1 MSDRS
6 SRRSK
11 LIAGTALGVF
21 CVLIGSMLL
30 DSTRPRGSALTR
42 ASYDSYFAWLALNL
56 PPPTNC
62 PVMIVY
68 LDIQSHENQHQDP
81 NQPWPRDLYAQLIHR
96 LKAVGARVV
105 VFDVVFDSVGTN
117 VLANNALRDAI
128 TSHGRVVLAGE
139 LRAESSDGGQTAWG
153 RTTKVVPPVDEFRRA
168 AAAWGLGEVATDDDF
183 VVRQYYTAAS
193 VSGEPVSSLTL
204 AAARVYGLD
213 TPAIVKG
220 ASRPRWL
227 NYYGPPFSIPHRSFS
242 QVLRPGE
249 VDEAE
254 FRDKIVFVGARPIAG
269 LFKERRDEFRSPF
282 SFWDERDLFMP
293 GVEVHATEMLNL
305 LRGDWLRSPDERTL
319 ELWIGLAGLLRG
331 AGLIWLRPIPASA
344 VAAGGVGVTIA
355 AAAVIFR
362 QSNVWFP
369 WLIIVA
375 VQTPVAL
382 GGSVLFNSI
391 EWYRARRLLE
401 AAKRVAD
408 ARIREQAALIEKA
421 HDAILVRGL
430 DGRISY
436 ANPSAERLFGWPADE
451 LLNGS
456 ATEVFVDAPA
466 IDARRLA
473 MERGEWNGEL
483 RQRARSGAMLTLESR
498 WTLLRGEAGEPKGL
512 LIICSDVTEK
522 KQLEAESMR
531 MQRMEAVG
539 ALAGGMA
546 HDLNN
551 ALAPILMGTQLLRR
565 DAKDDNSKRILSLM
579 ESSTRR
585 GADMVRQVLLFARGK
600 QGDFERVDVRPIVKE
615 MEKLARDTFPQNITV
630 SAQVAEDLWPVR
642 GNATQLH
649 QVLLNL
655 CVNARDAMAMGGSLS
670 VAADNVALDDVAAR
684 AIPDGRPGDFV
695 VLMVNDTGSGM
706 PPEVT
711 AKIFEPFFTTKREGK
726 GTGLGLSTSTRIV
739 KAHEG
744 FFSVQSQVGD
754 GTTFEVY
761 LPRLSEVAFE
771 AATSAVEAPRGRG
784 QLILIADDEE
794 GVRELLRRSLEDHGY
809 RVLAAANGAE
819 AVSQF
824 REHSA
829 EVMLLITDQSM
840 PVMDGARAIATI
852 RETRADLP
860 VIVLSGDGESNGGS
874 ASDGKPVER
883 LFKPVELEAL
893 LRAVSQALA

>member
-1 MSDRS
+1 MLNPGDVSD
-6 SRRSK
+6 
-11 LIAGTALGVF
+11 
-21 CVLIGSMLL
+21 
-30 DSTRPRGSALTR
+30 
-42 ASYDSYFAWLALNL
+42 
-56 PPPTNC
+56 
-62 PVMIVY
+62 
-68 LDIQSHENQHQDP
+68 
-81 NQPWPRDLYAQLIHR
+81 
-96 LKAVGARVV
+96 
-105 VFDVVFDSVGTN
+105 
-117 VLANNALRDAI
+117 
-128 TSHGRVVLAGE
+128 
-139 LRAESSDGGQTAWG
+139 
-153 RTTKVVPPVDEFRRA
+153 
-168 AAAWGLGEVATDDDF
+168 
-183 VVRQYYTAAS
+183 
-193 VSGEPVSSLTL
+193 
-204 AAARVYGLD
+204 
-213 TPAIVKG
+213 
-220 ASRPRWL
+220 
-227 NYYGPPFSIPHRSFS
+227 
-242 QVLRPGE
+242 
-249 VDEAE
+249 AE

-282 SFWDERDLFMP
+282 NLWREKDLFMP

-305 LRGDWLRSPDERTL
+305 VRDDWLKLPSERAL
-319 ELWIGLAGLLRG
+319 EVGIVVVGLLLGAGLL
-331 AGLIWLRPIPASA
+331 WLRPIPATL
-344 VAAGGVGVTIA
+344 VAAASAGVTVG
-355 AAAVIFR
+355 AVTILFR

-391 EWYRARRLLE
+391 EWYRARRRLE
-401 AAKRVAD
+401 AARRVAD

-436 ANPSAERLFGWPADE
+436 ANPSTERLFGWPADE
-451 LLNGS
+451 LLNGR
-456 ATEVFVDAPA
+456 AAEVFVDAPA
-466 IDARRLA
+466 TDARRLA

-512 LIICSDVTEK
+512 LIISSDVTEK

-600 QGDFERVDVRPIVKE
+600 QGDFERLEAGPLVKE

-695 VLMVNDTGSGM
+695 VLMVSDTGSGM
-706 PPEVT
+706 PPEVK
-711 AKIFEPFFTTKREGK
+711 AKIFEPFFTTKPEGK

-761 LPRLSEVAFE
+761 LPRLSEVASE
-771 AATSAVEAPRGRG
+771 AATNAVEAPRGRG

-809 RVLAAANGAE
+809 RVRAAANGAE

>member
-1 MSDRS
+1 MLNPGDVSD
-6 SRRSK
+6 
-11 LIAGTALGVF
+11 
-21 CVLIGSMLL
+21 
-30 DSTRPRGSALTR
+30 
-42 ASYDSYFAWLALNL
+42 
-56 PPPTNC
+56 
-62 PVMIVY
+62 
-68 LDIQSHENQHQDP
+68 
-81 NQPWPRDLYAQLIHR
+81 
-96 LKAVGARVV
+96 
-105 VFDVVFDSVGTN
+105 
-117 VLANNALRDAI
+117 
-128 TSHGRVVLAGE
+128 
-139 LRAESSDGGQTAWG
+139 
-153 RTTKVVPPVDEFRRA
+153 
-168 AAAWGLGEVATDDDF
+168 
-183 VVRQYYTAAS
+183 
-193 VSGEPVSSLTL
+193 
-204 AAARVYGLD
+204 
-213 TPAIVKG
+213 
-220 ASRPRWL
+220 
-227 NYYGPPFSIPHRSFS
+227 
-242 QVLRPGE
+242 
-249 VDEAE
+249 AE

-282 SFWDERDLFMP
+282 NLWREKDLFMP

-305 LRGDWLRSPDERTL
+305 VRDDWLKLPSERAL
-319 ELWIGLAGLLRG
+319 EVGIVVVGLLLGAGLL
-331 AGLIWLRPIPASA
+331 WLRPIPATL
-344 VAAGGVGVTIA
+344 VAAASAGVTVG
-355 AAAVIFR
+355 AVTILFR

-391 EWYRARRLLE
+391 EWYRARRRLE
-401 AAKRVAD
+401 AARRVAD

-436 ANPSAERLFGWPADE
+436 ANPSTERLFGWPADE
-451 LLNGS
+451 LLNGR
-456 ATEVFVDAPA
+456 AAEVFVDAPA
-466 IDARRLA
+466 TDARRLA

-512 LIICSDVTEK
+512 LIISSDVTEK

-695 VLMVNDTGSGM
+695 VLMVSDTGSGM
-706 PPEVT
+706 PPEVKAT
-711 AKIFEPFFTTKREGK
+711 IFEPFFTTKPDGK

-761 LPRLSEVAFE
+761 LPRLSEVASE
-771 AATSAVEAPRGRG
+771 AATNAVEAPRGRG

-860 VIVLSGDGESNGGS
+860 VIVLSGDGESN
-874 ASDGKPVER
+874 E
-883 LFKPVELEAL
+883 
-893 LRAVSQALA
+893 

>member
-1 MSDRS
+1 MLNPGDVSD
-6 SRRSK
+6 
-11 LIAGTALGVF
+11 
-21 CVLIGSMLL
+21 
-30 DSTRPRGSALTR
+30 
-42 ASYDSYFAWLALNL
+42 
-56 PPPTNC
+56 
-62 PVMIVY
+62 
-68 LDIQSHENQHQDP
+68 
-81 NQPWPRDLYAQLIHR
+81 
-96 LKAVGARVV
+96 
-105 VFDVVFDSVGTN
+105 
-117 VLANNALRDAI
+117 
-128 TSHGRVVLAGE
+128 
-139 LRAESSDGGQTAWG
+139 
-153 RTTKVVPPVDEFRRA
+153 
-168 AAAWGLGEVATDDDF
+168 
-183 VVRQYYTAAS
+183 
-193 VSGEPVSSLTL
+193 
-204 AAARVYGLD
+204 
-213 TPAIVKG
+213 
-220 ASRPRWL
+220 
-227 NYYGPPFSIPHRSFS
+227 
-242 QVLRPGE
+242 
-249 VDEAE
+249 AE

-282 SFWDERDLFMP
+282 NLWREKDLFMP

-305 LRGDWLRSPDERTL
+305 VRDDWLKLPSERAL
-319 ELWIGLAGLLRG
+319 EVGIVVVGLLLGAGLL
-331 AGLIWLRPIPASA
+331 WLRPIPATL
-344 VAAGGVGVTIA
+344 VAAASAGVTVG
-355 AAAVIFR
+355 AVTILFR

-391 EWYRARRLLE
+391 EWYRARRRLE
-401 AAKRVAD
+401 AARRVAD

-451 LLNGS
+451 LLNGR
-456 ATEVFVDAPA
+456 AAEVFVDAPA
-466 IDARRLA
+466 TDARRLA

-512 LIICSDVTEK
+512 LIISSDVTEK

-600 QGDFERVDVRPIVKE
+600 QGDFERVDARPIVKE

-695 VLMVNDTGSGM
+695 VLMVSDTGSGM
-706 PPEVT
+706 PPEVKAT
-711 AKIFEPFFTTKREGK
+711 IFEPFFTTKPDGK

-761 LPRLSEVAFE
+761 LPRLSEVASE
-771 AATSAVEAPRGRG
+771 AATNAVEAPRGRG

-809 RVLAAANGAE
+809 RVRAAANGAE

-860 VIVLSGDGESNGGS
+860 VIVLSGDGESN
-874 ASDGKPVER
+874 E
-883 LFKPVELEAL
+883 
-893 LRAVSQALA
+893 

>member
-1 MSDRS
+1 MLNPGDVSD
-6 SRRSK
+6 
-11 LIAGTALGVF
+11 
-21 CVLIGSMLL
+21 
-30 DSTRPRGSALTR
+30 
-42 ASYDSYFAWLALNL
+42 
-56 PPPTNC
+56 
-62 PVMIVY
+62 
-68 LDIQSHENQHQDP
+68 
-81 NQPWPRDLYAQLIHR
+81 
-96 LKAVGARVV
+96 
-105 VFDVVFDSVGTN
+105 
-117 VLANNALRDAI
+117 
-128 TSHGRVVLAGE
+128 
-139 LRAESSDGGQTAWG
+139 
-153 RTTKVVPPVDEFRRA
+153 
-168 AAAWGLGEVATDDDF
+168 
-183 VVRQYYTAAS
+183 
-193 VSGEPVSSLTL
+193 
-204 AAARVYGLD
+204 
-213 TPAIVKG
+213 
-220 ASRPRWL
+220 
-227 NYYGPPFSIPHRSFS
+227 
-242 QVLRPGE
+242 
-249 VDEAE
+249 AE

-282 SFWDERDLFMP
+282 NLWREKDLFMP

-305 LRGDWLRSPDERTL
+305 VRDDWLKLPSERAL
-319 ELWIGLAGLLRG
+319 EVGIVVVGLLLGAGLL
-331 AGLIWLRPIPASA
+331 WLRPIPATL
-344 VAAGGVGVTIA
+344 VAAASAGVTVG
-355 AAAVIFR
+355 AVTILFR

-391 EWYRARRLLE
+391 EWYRARRRLE
-401 AAKRVAD
+401 AARRVAD

-436 ANPSAERLFGWPADE
+436 ANPSTERLFGWPADE
-451 LLNGS
+451 LLNGR
-456 ATEVFVDAPA
+456 AAEVFVDAPA
-466 IDARRLA
+466 TDARRLA

-512 LIICSDVTEK
+512 LIISSDVTEK

-600 QGDFERVDVRPIVKE
+600 QGDFERLEAGPLVKE
-615 MEKLARDTFPQNITV
+615 MEKLARDTFPQNIAV
-630 SAQVAEDLWPVR
+630 SAHIAEDLWPVR

-695 VLMVNDTGSGM
+695 VLMVSDTGSGM
-706 PPEVT
+706 PPEVK
-711 AKIFEPFFTTKREGK
+711 AKIFEPFFTTKPEGK

-761 LPRLSEVAFE
+761 LPRLSEVASE
-771 AATSAVEAPRGRG
+771 AATNAVEAPRGRG

-809 RVLAAANGAE
+809 RVRAAANGAE

-860 VIVLSGDGESNGGS
+860 VIVLSGDGESN
-874 ASDGKPVER
+874 E
-883 LFKPVELEAL
+883 
-893 LRAVSQALA
+893 

>member
-1 MSDRS
+1 MLNPGDVSD
-6 SRRSK
+6 
-11 LIAGTALGVF
+11 
-21 CVLIGSMLL
+21 
-30 DSTRPRGSALTR
+30 
-42 ASYDSYFAWLALNL
+42 
-56 PPPTNC
+56 
-62 PVMIVY
+62 
-68 LDIQSHENQHQDP
+68 
-81 NQPWPRDLYAQLIHR
+81 
-96 LKAVGARVV
+96 
-105 VFDVVFDSVGTN
+105 
-117 VLANNALRDAI
+117 
-128 TSHGRVVLAGE
+128 
-139 LRAESSDGGQTAWG
+139 
-153 RTTKVVPPVDEFRRA
+153 
-168 AAAWGLGEVATDDDF
+168 
-183 VVRQYYTAAS
+183 
-193 VSGEPVSSLTL
+193 
-204 AAARVYGLD
+204 
-213 TPAIVKG
+213 
-220 ASRPRWL
+220 
-227 NYYGPPFSIPHRSFS
+227 
-242 QVLRPGE
+242 
-249 VDEAE
+249 AE

-282 SFWDERDLFMP
+282 NLWREKDLFMP

-305 LRGDWLRSPDERTL
+305 VRDDWLKLPSERAL
-319 ELWIGLAGLLRG
+319 EVGIVVVGLLLGAGLL
-331 AGLIWLRPIPASA
+331 WLRPIPATL
-344 VAAGGVGVTIA
+344 VAAASAGVTVG
-355 AAAVIFR
+355 AVTILFR

-391 EWYRARRLLE
+391 EWYRARRRLE
-401 AAKRVAD
+401 AARRVAD

-436 ANPSAERLFGWPADE
+436 ANPSTERLFGWPADE
-451 LLNGS
+451 LLNGR
-456 ATEVFVDAPA
+456 AAEVFVDAPA
-466 IDARRLA
+466 TDARRLA

-512 LIICSDVTEK
+512 LIISSDVTEK

-600 QGDFERVDVRPIVKE
+600 QGDFERLEAGPLVKE

-695 VLMVNDTGSGM
+695 VLMVSDTGSGM
-706 PPEVT
+706 PPEVK
-711 AKIFEPFFTTKREGK
+711 AKIFEPFFTTKPEGK

-761 LPRLSEVAFE
+761 LPRLSEVASE
-771 AATSAVEAPRGRG
+771 AATNAVEAPRGRG

-809 RVLAAANGAE
+809 RVRAAANGAE

-860 VIVLSGDGESNGGS
+860 VIVLSGDGESN
-874 ASDGKPVER
+874 E
-883 LFKPVELEAL
+883 
-893 LRAVSQALA
+893 

>member
-1 MSDRS
+1 MSDRT
-6 SRRSK
+6 SRRSNF
-11 LIAGTALGVF
+11 IACATLGFLCAL
-21 CVLIGSMLL
+21 LGSMLL
-30 DSTRPRGSALTR
+30 DPSSLSGSALSR
-42 ASYDSYFAWLALNL
+42 ASYDGCFGLLGLNRS
-56 PPPTNC
+56 PPTNS
-62 PVMIVY
+62 PVMVVY
-68 LDIQSHENQHQDP
+68 LDIESHQNQHQDP
-81 NQPWPRDLYAQLIHR
+81 NQPWPRELYAQLIQR
-96 LKAVGARVV
+96 LKLAGARVV

-117 VLANNALRDAI
+117 VSANTALRDAI
-128 TSHGRVVLAGE
+128 AAHGGVILAGE
-139 LRAESSDGGQTAWG
+139 LRALSSDSGDGTWG
-153 RTTKVVPPVDEFRRA
+153 RATKTITPIDEFRRVA
-168 AAAWGLGEVATDDDF
+168 AGWGLGEVAAEEDF
-183 VVRQYYTAAS
+183 VVRRYYTRVPDES
-193 VSGEPVSSLTL
+193 DPVSNLTL
-204 AAARVYGLD
+204 AAAKAFRLD
-213 TPAIVKG
+213 TSHIAREPV
-220 ASRPRWL
+220 RVRWL
-227 NYYGPPFSIPHRSFS
+227 QYYGPPFSLPHRSFS
-242 QVLRPGE
+242 QVLKPGD
-249 VDEAE
+249 VSDAE

-282 SFWDERDLFMP
+282 NLWREKDLFMP

-305 LRGDWLRSPDERTL
+305 IRDDWLRLPSERAL
-319 ELWIGLAGLLRG
+319 EAGIALVGFLLGAGLL
-331 AGLIWLRPIPASA
+331 WLRPIPATL
-344 VAAGGVGVTIA
+344 VAAAGVGVTVG
-355 AAAVIFR
+355 AVTILFR

-369 WLIIVA
+369 WLVIVA

-391 EWYRARRLLE
+391 EWYLTRRRLE

-430 DGRISY
+430 DGKTTY
-436 ANPSAERLFGWPADE
+436 VNPSAERLFGWPADE

-466 IDARRLA
+466 TDARRLA

-512 LIICSDVTEK
+512 LIISSDVTEK

-695 VLMVNDTGSGM
+695 VLMVSDTGSGM

-711 AKIFEPFFTTKREGK
+711 AKIFEPFFTTKPEGK

-744 FFSVQSQVGD
+744 FFSVQSQVSD

-761 LPRLSEVAFE
+761 LPRLSEVASE
-771 AATSAVEAPRGRG
+771 AATCAVEAPRGRG

-809 RVLAAANGAE
+809 RVRAAANGAE

-860 VIVLSGDGESNGGS
+860 VIVLSGDGESNEGS